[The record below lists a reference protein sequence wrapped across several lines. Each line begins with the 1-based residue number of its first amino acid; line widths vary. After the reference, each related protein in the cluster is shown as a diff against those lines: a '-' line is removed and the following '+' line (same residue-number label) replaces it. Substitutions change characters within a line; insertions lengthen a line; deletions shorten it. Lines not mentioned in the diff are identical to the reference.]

1 MPRQRKNKVRVEKEP
16 QKRNADEIRRKGI
29 EALQKAGI
37 RVFMTN
43 EEWETE
49 SEKCKIQWGDV

>member
-1 MPRQRKNKVRVEKEP
+1 MEKEP

-29 EALQKAGI
+29 EALQEAGI

>member
-29 EALQKAGI
+29 EALQEAGI